1 MPSSITHAYI
11 AMNVYDK
18 LDKNIQRKLLNKLE
32 DYKTYSQGP
41 DVFYFYHILFPITKK
56 SRSVMNLGRTIHN
69 HKVNK
74 LFIDMTKQVKSTK
87 NTDQF
92 IFLIGWLTHYIADST
107 MHPYIEYLSK
117 KLEKKHLSKKD
128 NHFLIETYLDNYYI
142 RKKEKIDYP
151 KYRVDKFCFNTSP
164 NQEVINL
171 LNKSMKNIFH
181 EKEIGYY
188 YFKSLKQ
195 MKSFFY
201 FLRFDPYAIKKK
213 FYELANIFTKRIFR
227 DVRYLSY
234 NFPLNHDEF
243 LNLNHQ
249 KWYYLENKEITSTK
263 SIIDLY
269 EEVVN
274 KASLKIKDLYDYIY
288 NNKKIDLES
297 LFENKSYGTGLT
309 LNE

>member
-18 LDKNIQRKLLNKLE
+18 LDKNIQRKLLNRLE

-107 MHPYIEYLSK
+107 MHPYIEYLAK
-117 KLEKKHLSKKD
+117 KLENKHLSKKD

-164 NQEVINL
+164 NQ
-171 LNKSMKNIFH
+171 
-181 EKEIGYY
+181 
-188 YFKSLKQ
+188 
-195 MKSFFY
+195 
-201 FLRFDPYAIKKK
+201 
-213 FYELANIFTKRIFR
+213 
-227 DVRYLSY
+227 
-234 NFPLNHDEF
+234 
-243 LNLNHQ
+243 
-249 KWYYLENKEITSTK
+249 
-263 SIIDLY
+263 
-269 EEVVN
+269 
-274 KASLKIKDLYDYIY
+274 
-288 NNKKIDLES
+288 
-297 LFENKSYGTGLT
+297 
-309 LNE
+309 